1 MKKAIEARKV
11 DGLTFRAR
19 GGSWVAFAP
28 GWRLWRWAG
37 WLARRLRGVPW
48 CSHRLRLPWGERRVF
63 GEPAPAP
70 PPARGGA
77 GSPTTKLAR
86 QAPIGGRRA
95 P

>member
-1 MKKAIEARKV
+1 MNKIEARKV

-63 GEPAPAP
+63 GEPE
-70 PPARGGA
+70 
-77 GSPTTKLAR
+77 
-86 QAPIGGRRA
+86 IGRA
-95 P
+95 HV